1 MKFFIKYSLFIFF
14 LIFNF
19 SATADENKI
28 VIKVNDKIVS
38 FYEVKNKVNT
48 ELVLRNLEMNQLNID
63 KLKSLALQ
71 ELINFRIKENEISK
85 YKNINIEKMDITNQL
100 NSISSNDVNKL
111 KQKFLD
117 NNLNYDIFIK
127 ELKIQ
132 ASWQRL
138 IFLLFRDKVK
148 INENEIIN
156 EIKDLKSN
164 ITEIKEYDL
173 SELEFSIENPAKKKE
188 KIEEIQ
194 KNIIEMGFEKTVSI
208 FSDSETAINKGRLGF
223 VNEKSLSKEIYVK
236 LKDLSE
242 GEITEPIVMLD
253 KIIFL
258 KINEIKIKKND
269 DLNIE
274 LLKKRIIDKK
284 KNYMFNLY
292 SKSYLSKLK
301 NTSYIEFK

>member
-19 SATADENKI
+19 PATADENKI

-188 KIEEIQ
+188 KIE
-194 KNIIEMGFEKTVSI
+194 
-208 FSDSETAINKGRLGF
+208 
-223 VNEKSLSKEIYVK
+223 
-236 LKDLSE
+236 
-242 GEITEPIVMLD
+242 
-253 KIIFL
+253 
-258 KINEIKIKKND
+258 
-269 DLNIE
+269 
-274 LLKKRIIDKK
+274 
-284 KNYMFNLY
+284 
-292 SKSYLSKLK
+292 
-301 NTSYIEFK
+301 